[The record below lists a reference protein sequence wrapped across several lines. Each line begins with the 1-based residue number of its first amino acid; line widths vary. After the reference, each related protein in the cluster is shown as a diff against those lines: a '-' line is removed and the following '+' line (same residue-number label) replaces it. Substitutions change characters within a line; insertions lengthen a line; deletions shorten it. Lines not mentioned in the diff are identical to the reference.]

1 MVVGQFW
8 KCGGRI
14 KQIGYAERRIK
25 PPKILLNSKH
35 LRLYQCSV
43 LTDMKTYEAAFF
55 LVFIFGPFYDSFS
68 QNTEYI
74 YDTKASLYCTQ
85 YN

>member
-1 MVVGQFW
+1 
-8 KCGGRI
+8 
-14 KQIGYAERRIK
+14 
-25 PPKILLNSKH
+25 
-35 LRLYQCSV
+35 
-43 LTDMKTYEAAFF
+43 MKTYEAAFF